1 MATRETGKPGTLQAA
16 KKWLRPAAYIG
27 GAVVLLA
34 ALGFVEATNDNA
46 VCNELVV
53 DVDGRTDM
61 HFIDADAVRAQVNDE
76 APVTGMA
83 LRDLPVK
90 AIEDRLHMLPSVAE
104 ADAYHTLDGKL
115 HVRVRQREPIVRVI
129 DANGHDF
136 YIDKDGW
143 TMPVS
148 TNWTARV
155 PVAVG
160 TVLEPATS
168 TGVRNVLVADS
179 TATASR
185 AALVYNVVL
194 TLRSDPFW
202 NAMIDQI
209 AVRPDGQLELVPR
222 VGPRRVL
229 VGFGDK
235 LPERLAKLN
244 VFYERG
250 IANGD
255 WRQYD
260 RIDLRF
266 ADQVIATNRNPTPTP
281 TH

>member
-1 MATRETGKPGTLQAA
+1 MSQKPQGT
-16 KKWLRPAAYIG
+16 KKWLRPVAYIG
-27 GAVVLLA
+27 GAVLLLT
-34 ALGFVEATNDNA
+34 ALGFVEATNDSA
-46 VCNELVV
+46 VCNELVI
-53 DVDGRTDM
+53 DVDGRSDM
-61 HFIDADAVRAQVNDE
+61 HFLDADAVRAQVNDE
-76 APVTGMA
+76 VPVTGMA
-83 LRDLPVK
+83 LGELPIK
-90 AIEDRLHMLPSVAE
+90 QIEDRLRTLPSVAD

-129 DANGHDF
+129 DANGHSF
-136 YIDKDGW
+136 YIDKEGW

-148 TNWTARV
+148 DTWTARV

-160 TVLEPATS
+160 NVFEPATS
-168 TGVRNVLVADS
+168 TGVRNVLVADT
-179 TATASR
+179 TAPNSR
-185 AALVYNVVL
+185 AALVFNAVL

-209 AVRPDGQLELVPR
+209 AVLPDGQLELIPR
-222 VGPRRVL
+222 VGPRRVQ

-235 LPERLAKLN
+235 LHQHLDKLN
-244 VFYERG
+244 VFYKQG

-255 WRQYD
+255 WRRYQ

-266 ADQVIATNRNPTPTP
+266 ADQVIATNRNPTTTP

>member
-1 MATRETGKPGTLQAA
+1 MSAKLREA

-27 GAVVLLA
+27 GGVVLLT

-46 VCNELVV
+46 VCNELVI
-53 DVDGRTDM
+53 DVDGRSDM
-61 HFIDADAVRAQVNDE
+61 HFIDAEAIRAEVNE
-76 APVTGMA
+76 VAPVTGMA
-83 LRDLPVK
+83 LGELPIK
-90 AIEDRLHMLPSVAE
+90 EIEDGLRTLPSVAE

-129 DANGHDF
+129 DADGHNF

-148 TNWTARV
+148 SNWTARV

-160 TVLEPATS
+160 TVIEPATS
-168 TGVRNVLVADS
+168 TGVRNVLAPDS
-179 TATASR
+179 TTTASR
-185 AALVYNVVL
+185 AALVYNVAL
-194 TLRSDPFW
+194 TLAGDPFW
-202 NAMIDQI
+202 SAMIDQI
-209 AVRPDGQLELVPR
+209 AVRPDGQLELIPR

-235 LPERLAKLN
+235 LPMRLAKLS
-244 VFYERG
+244 VFYEKG

-255 WRQYD
+255 WRRYD

-266 ADQVIATNRNPTPTP
+266 ADQVITTNRNPTTTP

>member
-1 MATRETGKPGTLQAA
+1 MSAKLQQA

-34 ALGFVEATNDNA
+34 ALGFVEATNDKA
-46 VCNELVV
+46 VCNELVI
-53 DVDGRTDM
+53 DVDGRSDM
-61 HFIDADAVRAQVNDE
+61 HFIDDDAVRAEVNGV
-76 APVTGMA
+76 AQVTGMA
-83 LRDLPVK
+83 LDELPIK
-90 AIEDRLHMLPSVAE
+90 AIEDSLSTLSSVAE

-129 DANGHDF
+129 DADGRSF

-168 TGVRNVLVADS
+168 TGVRNVHAADS
-179 TATASR
+179 SATASR
-185 AALVYNVVL
+185 AALVYKVAQFLGN
-194 TLRSDPFW
+194 DPFW

-209 AVRPDGQLELVPR
+209 VVRPDGQLELIPR

-235 LPERLAKLN
+235 LPLHLAKLN

-255 WRQYD
+255 WRRCD

-266 ADQVIATNRNPTPTP
+266 ADQVITTNRNPTPTP